1 MESKRKV
8 VLITGAG
15 RGLGRHM
22 AEEFLN
28 KGFAVVV
35 NYLQSE
41 ASAQALVAGREAYAL
56 SVKADIRDAGEVKKM
71 IVQTADYFGR
81 LDIVINN
88 AGVTRD
94 NLLLR
99 QTEDEWDEVI
109 RTNLTGCFNVLQAAA
124 PLIIK
129 TGGGH
134 IINISSYSGIKGKA
148 GQPAYSASKAA
159 LIGLTLSASRELAE
173 HNIRVNAVLPGYM
186 MTAMGSSAMNAAA
199 RAKEESIMHTLSD
212 PSEAAR
218 CIVALSTL
226 SGVTGQ
232 VISLDSRIL

>member
-1 MESKRKV
+1 MENNRKV
-8 VLITGAG
+8 VLITGAA
-15 RGLGRHM
+15 RGLGRHLTE
-22 AEEFLN
+22 AFLK

-35 NYLQSE
+35 NYLQSA
-41 ASAQALVAGREAYAL
+41 ASAQELVAGREEYAL
-56 SVKADIRDAGEVKKM
+56 AVKADIGDAGEVQKM
-71 IVQTADYFGR
+71 VGRTADYFGR

-88 AGVTRD
+88 AGITRD

-124 PLIIK
+124 PLMMK

-134 IINISSYSGIKGKA
+134 IINISSYSGVKGKA

-159 LIGLTLSASRELAE
+159 LIGLTLSASRELAG
-173 HNIRVNAVLPGYM
+173 HNIRVNAVLPGYL
-186 MTAMGSSAMNAAA
+186 MTAMGSSAMSAAA
-199 RAKEESIMHTLSD
+199 RAKEESIMHTVAD
-212 PSEAAR
+212 PSEVAR
-218 CIVALSTL
+218 CILALSAL
-226 SGVTGQ
+226 AGVTGQ